1 MLLFLRQKILQ
12 IAPHVLWNQGYTMHK
27 KFHHIVNYTMHIEM
41 SLLEGWRRTKES
53 IVTLTTSTFSI
64 LKTLIPFS
72 VLGFTFMQFRVGGMC
87 PKGMPPRA
95 RATGMPPYIEFSNFP
110 GIIFFKRKIQF
121 LWDVWGSSMG
131 QTHCTTHSAAPL
143 PTLCTAL
150 LAHSLPL
157 HFPTILHH
165 ITRACIGNWR
175 CWGG

>member
-87 PKGMPPRA
+87 PKGMPPGHA
-95 RATGMPPYIEFSNFP
+95 PIYWIFKFSWNNFFQKKNS
-110 GIIFFKRKIQF
+110 IFVGCVGKQY
-121 LWDVWGSSMG
+121 GSD
-131 QTHCTTHSAAPL
+131 PL
-143 PTLCTAL
+143 YYPLCTAL
-150 LAHSLPL
+150 LAHCLPL